1 MISRTSLIL
10 TLVGPLAGCD
20 SVEVTRRET
29 DTVRAGPSASSIAR
43 RLNTRRG
50 RLLAGE
56 RVERMPMW
64 PAASTIATMRGRL
77 PAALIVEIDRSP
89 VPVLLPHDESWLARS
104 KLFTA
109 GPKGPGYTF
118 AASLDGLHLSVQAS
132 RLALLLPHVGHHRGK
147 HQIRGTDGFLGE
159 NEGIHAASWIENGV
173 AYNAELECL
182 EPDGP
187 ECVPERLAALVEK
200 LEYVGGAL
208 ATGGES

>member
-1 MISRTSLIL
+1 MISRTLLIL
-10 TLVGPLAGCD
+10 ALAGALTGCD
-20 SVEVTRRET
+20 SSVEAARREN
-29 DTVRAGPSASSIAR
+29 DVVRAPSASSIAR
-43 RLNTRRG
+43 RVNTSRG

-56 RVERMPMW
+56 RVERTPTW
-64 PAASTIATMRGRL
+64 PPVSTIAAMRGRL

-89 VPVLLPHDESWLARS
+89 VPVLLPHDENWLARAR
-104 KLFTA
+104 LFTA
-109 GPKGPGYTF
+109 GPQGAGYTF
-118 AASLDGLHLSVQAS
+118 VASLDGLHLSVQAS
-132 RLALLLPHVGHHRGK
+132 RLALLLPHVGQHRGK
-147 HQIRGTDGFLGE
+147 HQIRGTVGFIGE

-187 ECVPERLAALVEK
+187 ECVRERLAALVDK